1 VSHQYRCVRSSA
13 SSTAGVPLRH
23 GDTSGVAALPGSDIP
38 PLHWW
43 RSLPASAFTA
53 AHLAVIRRAIAGFS
67 YIGEPRWPLAAKGDA
82 AAAVGVALRAIK
94 HHEKPTPSIDL
105 VMSALVRCAIE
116 GSHTACL
123 VLDHALARLSDD
135 GPSSEALAASW
146 RTKPVMS
153 RAPHEPKGA

>member
-1 VSHQYRCVRSSA
+1 V
-13 SSTAGVPLRH
+13 
-23 GDTSGVAALPGSDIP
+23 ALPDSDIP

-53 AHLAVIRRAIAGFS
+53 AHLAVIKRAIAGFG
-67 YIGEPRWPLAAKGDA
+67 YIGEPGWPRAAKGEA

-94 HHEKPTPSIDL
+94 HHEKPTPSTDL

-116 GSHTACL
+116 GSRAACL
-123 VLDHALARLSDD
+123 VLDHALGRLSDD

-146 RTKPVMS
+146 RTKPVTS
-153 RAPHEPKGA
+153 RAPHGPKGA